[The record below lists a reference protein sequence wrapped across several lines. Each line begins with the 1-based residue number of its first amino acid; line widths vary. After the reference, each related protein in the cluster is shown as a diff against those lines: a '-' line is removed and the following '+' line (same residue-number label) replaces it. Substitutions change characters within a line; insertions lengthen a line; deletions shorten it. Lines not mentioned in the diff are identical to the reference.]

1 MKFILIVFF
10 LWSAVIPQPQQPVM
24 PEGPVKKRKT
34 SHGAAVASKSRV
46 KIIPEIANLSKKSK
60 KSKKVVPVPVVGEL
74 ESEEEKEEEGDKKEE
89 KEEEEEE
96 EAVLVGE
103 KTEASKNAPE
113 SAAVELVVK
122 TFKELVSSFLI
133 LTGNKLL
140 IRMCRRV

>member
-1 MKFILIVFF
+1 
-10 LWSAVIPQPQQPVM
+10 M

-46 KIIPEIANLSKKSK
+46 KTIPEIANLSK
-60 KSKKVVPVPVVGEL
+60 KSKKVVPVPVVGEF
-74 ESEEEKEEEGDKKEE
+74 ESEEEKEEEGDE
-89 KEEEEEE
+89 EEEEEE
-96 EAVLVGE
+96 EAVVVGE

-113 SAAVELVVK
+113 SAAVEPVVK

>member
-10 LWSAVIPQPQQPVM
+10 LFSQVIPQLQQSVM

-46 KIIPEIANLSKKSK
+46 KTIPKITKLSKKE
-60 KSKKVVPVPVVGEL
+60 VPVPVPVVGEF
-74 ESEEEKEEEGDKKEE
+74 ESEEEKEEEGN
-89 KEEEEEE
+89 EEEEE
-96 EAVLVGE
+96 EAVVVGE
-103 KTEASKNAPE
+103 KTEASNNAPE

-140 IRMCRRV
+140 IRMCHRV

>member
-1 MKFILIVFF
+1 
-10 LWSAVIPQPQQPVM
+10 M

-60 KSKKVVPVPVVGEL
+60 KSKKVVPVPVVGEP
-74 ESEEEKEEEGDKKEE
+74 ESEEKEEEGDKKEE
-89 KEEEEEE
+89 EEEEEEE
-96 EAVLVGE
+96 EAVVVGE
-103 KTEASKNAPE
+103 KTEAPKNAPE